1 MNVWERVELHPGSV
15 SVTLHSRVSGRA
27 RAAAV
32 ESTLTTQSARSAMEW
47 KIKVRANN
55 STAILL
61 YITLTEQISC
71 S

>member
-27 RAAAV
+27 RAAV